1 MSEETARDIDFQIAE
16 RLFGWKWMSWTGRP
30 VHGPHYPGPCRVKQF
45 MSPEQLAHKSWQEF
59 FAESKQ
65 EAGPAT
71 GTEPYS
77 YTHQS
82 SGCNAAMVPAY
93 SGSSDVSVLEF
104 VRKHWKPKRPD
115 MWKRFLELCPGAA
128 TYKRGDYSLAAIKV
142 IDETEGR

>member
-1 MSEETARDIDFQIAE
+1 MSEEHVSNLDMQIAE

-59 FAESKQ
+59 FADPEI
-65 EAGPAT
+65 AAAPAT
-71 GTEPYS
+71 GDEPYS
-77 YTHQS
+77 YTHLS

-104 VRKHWKPKRPD
+104 VRKKWKRDQPE
-115 MWKRFLELCPGAA
+115 MWNRFLELCPGAA
-128 TYKRGDYSLAAIKV
+128 TYKRGDYSRAAIKV
-142 IDETEGR
+142 IDSTIG